1 MLRRMARLLADW
13 RIHAALAAGVVAFAA
28 LTASSPSDGFT
39 LPVLSQD
46 QEEPA
51 GPAPDRSVP
60 RKPERLASTLADTT
74 VSLRDAIE
82 RWLDEGDPG
91 SGVPPEEVTLHG
103 LYQQRIYLFLGTRRR
118 LAGRVLAL
126 LPGSVRAEAGDTL
139 AARRSLGAL
148 NPPTRR
154 TRFKTGRA
162 LPAGVLLRHYREA
175 QRRFRVS
182 WRVLAAIN
190 LVETGFNRIR
200 SNSTA
205 GAQGPMQFIPSTWS
219 RYGMGGNVRD
229 PHDAILGAANYL
241 RASGAPG
248 DYGRALYAYN
258 PSSLYVTAVLRYART
273 MRRDPDAYYALYSWQ
288 VFVRT
293 PSGARRLTGPDL

>member
-1 MLRRMARLLADW
+1 MARVLTDW
-13 RIHAALAAGVVAFAA
+13 RLHAALAAAVVAFAA
-28 LTASSPSDGFT
+28 LTASSSSDDFT
-39 LPVLSQD
+39 LPVLSQA

-51 GPAPDRSVP
+51 GPDPERPVP
-60 RKPERLASTLADTT
+60 RKPERLADVLADTT
-74 VSLRDAIE
+74 ISLRDAIE

-91 SGVPPEEVTLHG
+91 RGAPPEDVTLYG
-103 LYQQRIYLFLGTRRR
+103 LYQQRIYLFLGSRPR
-118 LAGRVLAL
+118 LGRRVLSL
-126 LPGSVRAEAGDTL
+126 LPGAVRAEAGDVL
-139 AARRSLGAL
+139 AARRALGAL

-154 TRFKTGRA
+154 TRFRTGRA

-175 QRRFRVS
+175 QRRFGVS

-205 GAQGPMQFIPSTWS
+205 GAQGPMQFIPSTWRS
-219 RYGMGGNVRD
+219 YGMGGNVRD

-241 RASGAPG
+241 DASGAPD

-258 PSSLYVTAVLRYART
+258 PSSLYVTSVLRYARVI
-273 MRRDPDAYYALYSWQ
+273 RRDPDAYYALYSWQ